1 MSEILTVP
9 VGLGDRSY
17 DVLVGPGALDAALE
31 RLPAFFP
38 RGRAILVADRTVA
51 EQHLGP
57 VSEKLGSIGLKT
69 QPVIVEPG
77 ETAASAAAELDRF
90 VVAGASRS
98 ETTGFDPRES
108 PVMLIRDGA
117 PHLEAGVTPAAGE
130 RALGLMAH
138 KRGVTALAAGGGF
151 VFSAGGDGALFAW
164 DRRTM
169 RLAATVVLHA
179 LRGVRT

>member
-38 RGRAILVADRTVA
+38 RGRAILVTDRTVA

-69 QPVIVEPG
+69 QPILVEPG
-77 ETAASAAAELDRF
+77 ETAKSWDGLRHVVDALLDLN
-90 VVAGASRS
+90 VERS
-98 ETTGFDPRES
+98 EC
-108 PVMLIRDGA
+108 VI
-117 PHLEAGVTPAAGE
+117 
-130 RALGLMAH
+130 ALG
-138 KRGVTALAAGGGF
+138 GAAW
-151 VFSAGGDGALFAW
+151 SA
-164 DRRTM
+164 T
-169 RLAATVVLHA
+169 
-179 LRGVRT
+179 